1 MKFEKIL
8 NALKA
13 LKKRDKYN
21 LLSGDNLIIC
31 VIILLAIALWTY
43 LIVLYPNQ
51 LDPRPRHIRNILES
65 QLNNTDLSHINFE
78 YYKTIDH
85 HRTVYRSSES
95 IFFNCEHV
103 EYWLYTYIPTMGGS
117 KVVWLF
123 FPETRTV
130 EPFIE

>member
-1 MKFEKIL
+1 MKLEKIL

-21 LLSGDNLIIC
+21 LLSEDYFFLWLF
-31 VIILLAIALWTY
+31 VLVAIVGWTY
-43 LIVLYPNQ
+43 LIVIHTNQ

-65 QLNNTDLSHINFE
+65 QLNNTDLSHIDFE

-85 HRTVYRSSES
+85 HRTVYRSSEP

-103 EYWLYTYIPTMGGS
+103 EYWLYTYIPGMGGTM
-117 KVVWLF
+117 WLF
-123 FPETRTV
+123 SPETRTV

>member
-8 NALKA
+8 NA

-31 VIILLAIALWTY
+31 VVILLAIALWTY
-43 LIVLYPNQ
+43 LIVSYPNRP
-51 LDPRPRHIRNILES
+51 DTRPRYIRDILES
-65 QLNNTDLSHINFE
+65 QLNNTDLSHIDFE

-85 HRTVYRSSES
+85 NRTVFRSSEP
-95 IFFNCEHV
+95 IFFYFEYV
-103 EYWLYTYIPTMGGS
+103 EYWMYTYKPNMGTS
-117 KVVWLF
+117 MVLWLL
-123 FPETRTV
+123 FPDIRTV